1 MPMHV
6 PHRLPH
12 FSKLRAA
19 LLTVVLLVAS
29 ACSTTTLTPVSTTAV
44 GTVETTTS
52 APQATDETPA
62 YPVIDGGGVAS
73 WVPEILSEI
82 DHDPAAFTQGL
93 IVDDGT
99 VFESTGL
106 YGESSV
112 RELDRT
118 TGEVLRQEPL
128 APDLFGEGLEL
139 VDDRLLQLTWQEE
152 TLVVWGRDDFVAQD
166 PIAYEGEGWGLCLND
181 DVLVMSDG
189 SSQLTMRDPQSFAEL
204 SRVDVTL
211 DGVPRDMLNELEC
224 VDGWVFS
231 NVWMTNDIVVI
242 DPESGEVVAVIDASS
257 LDAEVADAPD
267 RDVLNGIAY
276 DPDTDTFLVTGKLWP
291 TMFEVRF
298 VKPIP

>member
-1 MPMHV
+1 MHV

-12 FSKLRAA
+12 FAKLPVT
-19 LLTVVLLVAS
+19 LLAVIVLG
-29 ACSTTTLTPVSTTAV
+29 ACSTTTLTPVSTT
-44 GTVETTTS
+44 TVDSVATTTV
-52 APQATDETPA
+52 APEVADETLA
-62 YPVIDGGGVAS
+62 YPAIDAGEVAQ
-73 WVPEILSEI
+73 WVPEILGEI

-128 APDLFGEGLEL
+128 APELFGEGLEL
-139 VDDRLLQLTWQEE
+139 VDDRLVQLTWQEE

-166 PIAYEGEGWGLCLND
+166 PITYEGEGWGLCLDD

-204 SRVDVTL
+204 SRVEVTL
-211 DGVPRDMLNELEC
+211 DGAPRDMLNELEC

-242 DPESGEVVAVIDASS
+242 DPDSGEIVAVIDASS

-291 TMFEVRF
+291 TIFEVRF
-298 VKPIP
+298 VKPTP